1 MIFRSVARL
10 FESWIDSFARRSSLR
25 PPEGVWR
32 FVWFYVRQAK
42 GAFAAMALFG
52 GAVAV
57 LEAGLFW
64 FVGRLVDMLSAAP
77 REAGWRGLIETHGG
91 ELLGMAAVVLLG
103 RFVVTTLGALVE
115 EQAIVLKFFNLVR
128 WQAYSHVARQ
138 SISFFQN
145 DFAGRIVTKVWS
157 AGQATGDLLTSLLQV
172 GWFMIIYT
180 VSTMALV
187 GQLDWRLAAVIAV
200 WVVIFVLLA
209 RYFVPRIRHHA
220 RETAEA
226 ASMLNGRMVDSF
238 GNVQTL
244 KLFGREDEND
254 YYIREGF
261 ERFQDTL
268 RPFARLLTAVRSSLA
283 ILSGIMITMVALLCV
298 ELWASNAMTVG
309 GVAFT
314 LGLVLRLN
322 MLLGRMMTQLNSIMR
337 NIGTIQNSAEL
348 ISRPIGL
355 VDAPAATV
363 LSVGEPDI
371 RFEGVTFAYGAKG
384 PVINNLDLHIRPGE
398 KVGIVGRSG
407 AGKSTLVNLLLRFH
421 DVQSGRILID
431 GQDIA
436 TVTQESLRGAIG
448 MVTQD
453 TGLLHRSI
461 RDNILFGRKDAS
473 EDALRR
479 AADRAEA
486 LDFILPL
493 EDNRGRTGFDAQ
505 VGERGVKLSGGQRQ
519 RIAIA
524 RVMLKDAP
532 ILVLDEATSALDSEV
547 EAVIQDN
554 LDRLMEGK
562 TVLAIAHRLSTIAAL
577 DRLVIMDEGRIVE
590 MGTHAELLEAGG
602 LYADLW
608 ARQSG
613 GFLAGEP
620 DGVTSDRTV
629 PA

>member
-1 MIFRSVARL
+1 MIFRSIARL
-10 FESWIDSFARRSSLR
+10 FEHWIDPFSARRALR
-25 PPEGVWR
+25 PPENVWS

-42 GAFAAMALFG
+42 GPFAAMALFG

-57 LEAGLFW
+57 LEAALFW
-64 FVGRLVDMLSAAP
+64 FVGRLVDMLGAAP
-77 REAGWRGLIETHGG
+77 REAGWSGLIADHGT
-91 ELLGMAAVVLLG
+91 ELMVMGGVVLLG
-103 RFVVTTLGALVE
+103 RFLVTAVGALVE
-115 EQAIVLKFFNLVR
+115 EQVIVLNFFNLVR
-128 WQAYSHVARQ
+128 WQAYAHVARQ
-138 SISFFQN
+138 SINFFQN

-172 GWFMIIYT
+172 CWFMIIYT

-200 WVVIFVLLA
+200 WVLIFSLLA
-209 RYFVPRIRHHA
+209 RYFVPRIRFHA

-226 ASMLNGRMVDSF
+226 SSMLNGRIVDSF
-238 GNVQTL
+238 GNIQTL

-261 ERFQDTL
+261 DRFQSTL
-268 RPFARLLTAVRSSLA
+268 QPFARLLTAVRSSLA
-283 ILSGIMITMVALLCV
+283 ILSGIMITTVAWLCV
-298 ELWASNAMTVG
+298 ELWMAGSMTVG

-322 MLLGRMMTQLNSIMR
+322 MLLGRMMTQLNGIMR

-355 VDAPAATV
+355 VDAKDAQTLNVRQPN
-363 LSVGEPDI
+363 I
-371 RFEGVTFAYGAKG
+371 RFEGVSFGYGHKG
-384 PVINNLDLHIRPGE
+384 PVIDDLTLEIRPGE

-407 AGKSTLVNLLLRFH
+407 AGKSTLVNLLLRFY
-421 DVQSGRILID
+421 DVEKGRILVD

-436 TVTQESLRGAIG
+436 QVTQESLRSSIG

-453 TGLLHRSI
+453 TALLHRSI
-461 RDNILFGRKDAS
+461 RDNILFGRQDAGD
-473 EDALRR
+473 DALRR
-479 AADRAEA
+479 AAERAEA
-486 LDFILPL
+486 LDFIEGL
-493 EDNRGRTGFDAQ
+493 EDHRGRKGFDAQ

-547 EAVIQDN
+547 EAVIQAN
-554 LDRLMEGK
+554 LDRLMQGK

-577 DRLVIMDEGRIVE
+577 DRLVIMDQGRIIE
-590 MGTHAELLEAGG
+590 MGTHAELLERGG

-620 DGVTSDRTV
+620 DTAPPSVASR
-629 PA
+629 